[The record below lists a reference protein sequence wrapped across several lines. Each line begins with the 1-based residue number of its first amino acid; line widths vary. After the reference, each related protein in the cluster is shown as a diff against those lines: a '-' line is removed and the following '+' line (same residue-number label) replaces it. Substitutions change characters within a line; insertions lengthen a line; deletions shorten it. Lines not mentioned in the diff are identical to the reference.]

1 MEMIALI
8 ISGLALLAAS
18 GCLYLLGKEK
28 KRNEKQKTDVCN
40 YADACLQEAKSY
52 ALKLVNDALLEISGR
67 FTTEELGIQAAV
79 DEKISEAVFIIQ
91 NRLMEEITEAVGG
104 VSNRVEKLEKGIVP
118 DYEKAMAAADAVNSF
133 NQGITNIL
141 GFDPKEALIEQRNR
155 ERTGDPL

>member
-18 GCLYLLGKEK
+18 GCLYLLDKEK
-28 KRNEKQKTDVCN
+28 KRNEKQNTDVCN

-67 FTTEELGIQAAV
+67 FTTEEMGILTAV
-79 DEKISEAVFIIQ
+79 DEKISEEVFMIQ
-91 NRLMEEITEAVGG
+91 NRLMEEMAKAVKG
-104 VSNRVEKLEKGIVP
+104 VSNRVDNLEKGIVP

-155 ERTGDPL
+155 ERTGDTL

>member
-28 KRNEKQKTDVCN
+28 KRNEKQNTDVCN
-40 YADACLQEAKSY
+40 YADACLVEAKNH
-52 ALKLVNDALLEISGR
+52 ALNMVSGVY
-67 FTTEELGIQAAV
+67 E
-79 DEKISEAVFIIQ
+79 
-91 NRLMEEITEAVGG
+91 
-104 VSNRVEKLEKGIVP
+104 RVEKLEKGIVP

-155 ERTGDPL
+155 ERTGDTL